1 MPCIQITTAKPITAA
16 QEQAVKAELGKAIEL
31 LPRKSEKWLM
41 CVFRSDASVWF
52 QGEQA
57 DAALVEVDVFGTL
70 EKEPCDAL
78 TVAIM
83 KIMEAELS
91 IAPDKLYNCC
101 QVYGENHVRLITL
114 NAGVPYW
121 FAVDAFNEN
130 GITPGP
136 VFAMDSRG

>member
-16 QEQAVKAELGKAIEL
+16 QEQAVKAIEL

-52 QGEQA
+52 RGEQA

-91 IAPDKLYNCC
+91 IAPDKLYIK
-101 QVYGENHVRLITL
+101 YAATPFWG
-114 NAGVPYW
+114 W
-121 FAVDAFNEN
+121 N
-130 GITPGP
+130 GKN
-136 VFAMDSRG
+136 F

>member
-52 QGEQA
+52 RGEQA

-70 EKEPCDAL
+70 EKEPRDAL
-78 TVAIM
+78 TIM

-91 IAPDKLYNCC
+91 IAPDKLYIK
-101 QVYGENHVRLITL
+101 YAATPFWG
-114 NAGVPYW
+114 W
-121 FAVDAFNEN
+121 N
-130 GITPGP
+130 GKN
-136 VFAMDSRG
+136 F